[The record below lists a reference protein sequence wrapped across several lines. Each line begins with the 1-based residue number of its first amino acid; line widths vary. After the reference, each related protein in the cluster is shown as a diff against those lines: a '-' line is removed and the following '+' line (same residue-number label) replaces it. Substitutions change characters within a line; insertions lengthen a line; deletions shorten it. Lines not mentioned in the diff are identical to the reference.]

1 MRVRRTFPV
10 DSRNENLPEKR
21 IHQTCAGR
29 DGRNMAS
36 DVFIARTRAAPR
48 RRPERDLQV
57 QAAVVGSV
65 PLFPDCY

>member
-1 MRVRRTFPV
+1 
-10 DSRNENLPEKR
+10 
-21 IHQTCAGR
+21 
-29 DGRNMAS
+29 MAS

-48 RRPERDLQV
+48 RRPERNLQV